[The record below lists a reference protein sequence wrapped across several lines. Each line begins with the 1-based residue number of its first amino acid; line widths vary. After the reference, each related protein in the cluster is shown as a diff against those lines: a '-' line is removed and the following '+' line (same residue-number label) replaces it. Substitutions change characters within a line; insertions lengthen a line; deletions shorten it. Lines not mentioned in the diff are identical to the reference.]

1 MGDYNM
7 ATIQTAAFTNRLIDW
22 YNSNQ
27 YRSYPFEE
35 DSIFLMEDN
44 KFAPLNL
51 LLDIL
56 VVDTRNTITGIPEM
70 RLSRIEK
77 QNGTDGTDGTNDQIN
92 MVFTYTSNLDTI
104 NIVLPIIND
113 GTSDIFTSMVTVESP
128 NDLPIFIKYTS
139 THIVSDSDIPLGEVI
154 NKPKIL
160 ASKIISS
167 TVSGVRSIQG
177 TQGDK
182 ATGDIH
188 IVPGCNTEVYI
199 NNGRIIVNLRRGAGK
214 GTCCSGTAG
223 SDLSDCQ
230 QAFLFFN
237 GQEGDIN
244 GNITLVGGAGVVIQ
258 PSAPHEYYKTKTNKI
273 IPTIDIQAGADLI
286 GLIGE

>member
-1 MGDYNM
+1 M
-7 ATIQTAAFTNRLIDW
+7 ATIQTAAFTNRLLDW

-35 DSIFLMEDN
+35 DSVFLMDN
-44 KFAPLNL
+44 NEFAPLNL

-56 VVDTRNTITGIPEM
+56 VVDTRNTVTDVPEM

-77 QNGTDGTDGTNDQIN
+77 QKHIDDTDDTDDIDDQIN
-92 MVFTYTSNLDTI
+92 MVFTYTVNRTTI
-104 NIVLPIIND
+104 DISLPIFKGNNN
-113 GTSDIFTSMVTVESP
+113 DIFTSVVSIEST

-139 THIVSDSDIPLGEVI
+139 MYITPDTDIPCGEVI

-167 TVSGVRSIQG
+167 IVSGVNSIQG
-177 TQGDK
+177 TLGSK

-188 IVPGCNTEVYI
+188 IVPGCNTEVFI
-199 NNGRIIVNLRRGAGK
+199 NNGRIIVNLRRGAGE
-214 GTCCSGTAG
+214 GTCCGGGTAG
-223 SDLSDCQ
+223 SDFSDCQ
-230 QAFLFFN
+230 KAFLFFN

-258 PSAPHEYYKTKTNKI
+258 PSLPSEYYKTKTNKT
-273 IPTIDIQAGADLI
+273 IPTIDIRPGADLI